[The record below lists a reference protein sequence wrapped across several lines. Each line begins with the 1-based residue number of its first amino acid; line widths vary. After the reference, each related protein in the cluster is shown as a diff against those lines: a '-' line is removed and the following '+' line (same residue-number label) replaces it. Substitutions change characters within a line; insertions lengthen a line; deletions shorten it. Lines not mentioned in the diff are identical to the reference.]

1 MEESCPITSII
12 MRHPFLPDL
21 SDKSMEDISK
31 TLTDLTGKLNF
42 AYRSQNGAMIHQLN
56 MVIEGY
62 REEYNK
68 RMNALYKKHNL
79 DEQINITT
87 DKK

>member
-1 MEESCPITSII
+1 

-21 SDKSMEDISK
+21 SDKSMEELSK
-31 TLTDLTGKLNF
+31 TMGDLTSKLNF
-42 AYRSQNGAMIHQLN
+42 AYRSQNGAMINQLN
-56 MVIEGY
+56 MIIEGY

-68 RMNALYKKHNL
+68 RMTKLYEKHKL
-79 DEQINITT
+79 DNQINITA

>member
-1 MEESCPITSII
+1 